1 LQIHPGNAL
10 TVDVEDWFHICG
22 LAQEPKVNS
31 TEWHVRSNVVKL
43 LSLLAE
49 HNVRATF
56 FVLGC
61 VAEALPGLVPQ
72 IASAGHEI
80 ASHGYSHR
88 MVTDLDPQGFRDE
101 LRHTRDILECQSGQK
116 IVGFRAPQWSL
127 TAATFWA
134 FEILKEEGY
143 WYDSSLT
150 PLPFVGNPKGPRMPY
165 KINMT
170 CGALWEIPPMVTPS
184 LFGNLPTGGG
194 WGLRVF
200 PQRIIHK
207 TIRELN
213 RAGSQAVIFLH
224 PRELDPTGPR
234 LRLTLLKKFATYG
247 PRTDVSRRLD
257 NLLRRFH
264 FGTLRDMVEQWESA

>member
-1 LQIHPGNAL
+1 MQTQTVNSL

-22 LAQEPKVNS
+22 LEQDPKVYS
-31 TEWHVRSNVVKL
+31 TEWRVQLNVTKL
-43 LSLLAE
+43 LSLLE
-49 HNVRATF
+49 GYNVRATF

-61 VAEALPGLVPQ
+61 VAEALPALVPR

-80 ASHGYSHR
+80 ASHGFSHR
-88 MVTDLDPQGFRDE
+88 MVTQLDPQGFRDE
-101 LRHTRDILECQSGQK
+101 LRHARDILECQSGRK

-127 TAATFWA
+127 TAATPWA

-150 PLPFVGNPKGPRMPY
+150 PLPFIGNPKGPRMPY

-170 CGALWEIPPMVTPS
+170 RGDLWEIPPMVTPS
-184 LFGNLPTGGG
+184 LLGNLPTGGG
-194 WGLRVF
+194 WGLRLF

-213 RAGSQAVIFLH
+213 SAGAPAIIFLH
-224 PRELDPTGPR
+224 PRELDPAGPR
-234 LRLTLLKKFATYG
+234 LRLRLLKKFASYG
-247 PRTDVSRRLD
+247 PRTDVSQRLD
-257 NLLRRFH
+257 NLLRRFR
-264 FGTLRDMVEQWESA
+264 FGTLRDMVEQWESV

>member
-1 LQIHPGNAL
+1 LQNQTVNSL
-10 TVDVEDWFHICG
+10 TIDVEDWFHICG
-22 LAQEPKVNS
+22 LSQEPKVNS
-31 TEWHVRSNVVKL
+31 AEWHVRSNVAKL
-43 LSLLAE
+43 LALLAR

-61 VAEALPGLVPQ
+61 VAEALPGLVSQ

-88 MVTDLDPQGFRDE
+88 MVTELDPQGFRNE
-101 LRHTRDILECQSGQK
+101 LRQTRNILERQSGQK

-127 TAATFWA
+127 TAATTWA

-150 PLPFVGNPKGPRMPY
+150 PLPFIGNPKGPRIPY
-165 KINMT
+165 KISMT
-170 CGALWEIPPMVTPS
+170 CGALWEIPPMVTPC

-200 PQRIIHK
+200 PQRTIHK

-213 RAGSQAVIFLH
+213 SAGTPAVIFLH
-224 PRELDPTGPR
+224 PRELDPSGPR
-234 LRLTLLKKFATYG
+234 LRLTLLKTFATYG
-247 PRTDVSRRLD
+247 PRTDVTLRLD
-257 NLLRRFH
+257 NLLRRFR